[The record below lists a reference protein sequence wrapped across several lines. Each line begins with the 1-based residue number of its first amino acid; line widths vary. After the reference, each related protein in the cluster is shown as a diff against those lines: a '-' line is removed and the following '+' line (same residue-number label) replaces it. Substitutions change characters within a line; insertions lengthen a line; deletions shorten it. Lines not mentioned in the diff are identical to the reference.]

1 MGAKTRSYKVGD
13 IEFYR
18 VVKLG
23 NFGWK
28 VYFKVGDERWVG
40 TIVARRYIAFAPDIP
55 PTGVRVTLKSRRTGF
70 KFSKDWVKVSPND
83 KGEARLLIGLTL
95 NEMGVL

>member
-1 MGAKTRSYKVGD
+1 MDAIK
-13 IEFYR
+13 FYR

-55 PTGVRVTLKSRRTGF
+55 PTGVRVTLEPRQTGF
-70 KFSKDWVKVSPND
+70 KFSKNWVKVSPPSD
-83 KGEARLLIGLTL
+83 KGEAKLLVELTL